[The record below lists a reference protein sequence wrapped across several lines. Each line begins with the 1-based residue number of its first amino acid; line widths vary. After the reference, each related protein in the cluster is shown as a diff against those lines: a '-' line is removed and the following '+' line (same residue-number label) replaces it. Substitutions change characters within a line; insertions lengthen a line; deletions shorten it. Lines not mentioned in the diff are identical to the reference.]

1 MKHTTLWPS
10 TMEPLRP
17 PTGPHRQPSV
27 AHLLSEFFA
36 ANETTTQ
43 QRASRKPITRQV
55 MDAIE
60 FYLCFRLDPHCIAKL
75 IGVTWLVPLE
85 VCGRIAFATFEPA
98 DLWSD
103 HEAAIC
109 REMSA
114 RGIKASTVGEAI
126 GRSANAVRMWRDRE
140 ATRLR
145 KAAL

>member
-1 MKHTTLWPS
+1 MPSLWP
-10 TMEPLRP
+10 TYDDVPHP
-17 PTGPHRQPSV
+17 KGPHHQHIA
-27 AHLLSEFFA
+27 AHLLAELYDNCDKPLQPRRSP
-36 ANETTTQ
+36 
-43 QRASRKPITRQV
+43 KPITQQV
-55 MDAIE
+55 VDAIE
-60 FYLCFRLDPHCIAKL
+60 FYLCFRLDPHFIAKL
-75 IGVTWLVPLE
+75 IGVTWLIPLE
-85 VCGRIAFATFEPA
+85 VCGRMAFATFEPA

-145 KAAL
+145 KAKRA